1 VPGTPPV
8 EGATAADKEAWDSKS
23 TRAYTVISLLCD
35 EKIQADIRTKEHELN
50 EDDSDG
56 DPDADEISMTAKE
69 LWSYLKEE
77 YASSS
82 VAAQI
87 RIRRSLA
94 DVLANPKP
102 EMRDHIA
109 AVSTWYM
116 QLAETGDS
124 VKEPFRCGELLA
136 SLPDAFQPWVA
147 GQSNAQKWGVLRLGI
162 LEEERRLKAVEDRA
176 AKKKVET
183 AFAVGPAPVT
193 QTANS
198 SNRGGYGSQSQSS
211 RGRGG
216 TWRGGGRGGYGSGF
230 RGGYGSGFGAFQGN
244 CHICRKHGHRAVDCR
259 HYEKYCKWQE
269 DSGFADE
276 APREHVAVAQ
286 DPNASSEQDD
296 LANFEFEICS
306 AVGTTLAASNKFI
319 LDTASSRHI
328 VTDRAKLQ
336 DYRPAAPGAGIDCAN
351 GTKMKIS
358 GYGTMAVITSEG
370 ITMKLTDVFHCPTAI
385 GNLVGGKLLTQAGCE
400 ITFTNSAARV
410 TKAEDGKLMMKA
422 DVQGG
427 IWTVEL
433 IPFREV
439 VALVKAQAKVDPVA
453 VKIHN
458 GWAHLSMPTLRAAAA
473 AGLIPG
479 LKKTLGDIGFCEACA
494 QGKMHH
500 TPHERV
506 LDDDRAQ
513 RALELIHSDI
523 FGPTRMKDALALG
536 GYRFGLVIVDDF
548 TKFVWII
555 PLRFKSDAIE
565 ALKTFHRNMTS
576 QYPNLR
582 ISRVRTDNALEFK
595 ASELQRYWDSSGVK
609 HELAPRYSPQS
620 NGVAERN
627 VRTIT
632 EMTRTMLIAA
642 KLPSFFLPAA
652 AGYAAHIKNRVT
664 AASLSDETTPFE
676 QLNGK
681 KPPAR
686 SFKPFGCTAWAMKPS
701 TERDGKFDAKSRPCV
716 YLG

>member
-1 VPGTPPV
+1 MTTERQDEETLKGKGLWKAVVPGAPP
-8 EGATAADKEAWDSKS
+8 GAAATEAEKEAWDNKS

-35 EKIQADIRTKEHELN
+35 ENIQAAIRTKEHELN
-50 EDDSDG
+50 GDDSERGEDV
-56 DPDADEISMTAKE
+56 DEISMTAKE
-69 LWSYLKEE
+69 LWAYLKEE

-94 DVLANPKP
+94 DELANPKP
-102 EMRDHIA
+102 VMRDHIA
-109 AVSTWYM
+109 AVSNWYM
-116 QLAETGDS
+116 QLVETGDS
-124 VKEPFRCGELLA
+124 VKEAFRCGELLA

-176 AKKKVET
+176 SKKKVET

-193 QTANS
+193 QTGNS
-198 SNRGGYGSQSQSS
+198 SNRGSYGSQGS
-211 RGRGG
+211 RERGG
-216 TWRGGGRGGYGSGF
+216 SWRGGGRGGYGSGF
-230 RGGYGSGFGAFQGN
+230 RGGYGSRFSAFQGH

-276 APREHVAVAQ
+276 APREHVAVAR

-296 LANFEFEICS
+296 LANFEFEICF
-306 AVGTTLAASNKFI
+306 AVGTTLAASNKII
-319 LDTASSRHI
+319 LDTARRASSRHI

-351 GTKMKIS
+351 GTKMKIA

-400 ITFTNSAARV
+400 IAFTNSAARV
-410 TKAEDGKLMMKA
+410 IKAEDGELVMKA
-422 DVQGG
+422 EVQGG

-433 IPFREV
+433 IPLREV
-439 VALVKAQAKVDPVA
+439 VALVKAQVKVDPVA
-453 VKIHN
+453 VKVHN

-479 LKKTLGDIGFCEACA
+479 LKKALGDIGFCEACA

-500 TPHERV
+500 TPPHERV
-506 LDDDRAQ
+506 LSDDRAQ

-565 ALKTFHRNMTS
+565 ALKTFHRNMS
-576 QYPNLR
+576 SHYSNLR
-582 ISRVRTDNALEFK
+582 ISR
-595 ASELQRYWDSSGVK
+595 
-609 HELAPRYSPQS
+609 
-620 NGVAERN
+620 
-627 VRTIT
+627 
-632 EMTRTMLIAA
+632 
-642 KLPSFFLPAA
+642 
-652 AGYAAHIKNRVT
+652 
-664 AASLSDETTPFE
+664 
-676 QLNGK
+676 
-681 KPPAR
+681 
-686 SFKPFGCTAWAMKPS
+686 
-701 TERDGKFDAKSRPCV
+701 
-716 YLG
+716 